1 MTSVPYT
8 IKLCGGLAVCHGLIR
23 PDGDCL
29 VLEYQVQ
36 DSLMGMIRGRA
47 KSIRVP
53 LAELEA
59 VELKGRWFTRT
70 LVIQGRS
77 MMALAA
83 VPGHRQGRLE
93 VTIARQD
100 VPAAER
106 LVAGVYE

>member
-8 IKLCGGLAVCHGLIR
+8 IKVYGGLAVCHGLVR
-23 PDGDCL
+23 PDGDSL

-36 DSLMGMIRGRA
+36 DNMFGFVRGRA

-59 VELKGRWFTRT
+59 VELNGRWFGRT
-70 LVIQGRS
+70 LVIRSRS
-77 MMALAA
+77 MMSLAA
-83 VPGHRQGRLE
+83 VPGHRQGRIELE
-93 VTIARQD
+93 IARQD

>member
-23 PDGDCL
+23 PDGDSL

-36 DSLMGMIRGRA
+36 DSWFGMIRGKA
-47 KSIRVP
+47 KEVRVP

-59 VELKGRWFTRT
+59 VELKGRWFSRT
-70 LVIQGRS
+70 LIIQGRS

-93 VTIARQD
+93 LSVARQD
-100 VPAAER
+100 LAAAEQ